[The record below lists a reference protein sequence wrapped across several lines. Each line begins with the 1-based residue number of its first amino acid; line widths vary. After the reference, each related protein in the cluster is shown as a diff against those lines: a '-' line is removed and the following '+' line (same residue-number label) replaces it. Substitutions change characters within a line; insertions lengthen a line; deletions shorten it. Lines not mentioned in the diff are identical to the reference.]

1 MEGGCATMEILG
13 LKSTMVSR
21 FALVRRDFVAD
32 VDTDAGM
39 ENPTMEEGL
48 NAKAARAAAL
58 LRSFMMESN

>member
-13 LKSTMVSR
+13 LKSILVSR

-39 ENPTMEEGL
+39 ENPAMKEGL
-48 NAKAARAAAL
+48 NAKTARAAAL
-58 LRSFMMESN
+58 LMSFMMESN